1 MTPAPFRADAA
12 EMRRAFDQTF
22 AAAEPSTAG
31 ESDDFL
37 AVRVGGRPFVL
48 PVLDLVRIETR
59 RKVVALPGS
68 NPWLLGLASTQGQVV
83 PVFSLELVL
92 GLPATDAAKPWLA
105 VCSRDDPF
113 GLAFEALE
121 GYARIP
127 RAEVLGAT
135 GADTHHGHAQRAVRA
150 AGTLWPVVS
159 LVSVTAAVR
168 GKISVRGSSGES

>member
-1 MTPAPFRADAA
+1 MTPATFRTNAA

-22 AAAEPSTAG
+22 AAPEPPPAG

-37 AVRVGGRPFVL
+37 AVRVGGRPFAL
-48 PVLDLVRIETR
+48 PVLELVRIESR

-68 NPWLLGLASTQGQVV
+68 NPWLLGLASTQGKVV

-92 GLPATDAAKPWLA
+92 DLPATPAAKPWLA
-105 VCSRDDPF
+105 ICSREEPF

-121 GYARIP
+121 GYARTP

-135 GADTHHGHAQRAVRA
+135 GPDAHRAVRA
-150 AGTLWPVVS
+150 VGALRPVVS
-159 LVSVTAAVR
+159 LAAVTAAVR
-168 GKISVRGSSGES
+168 GKISDRSPSGES